1 MTIAVRINGEAA
13 RIEEA
18 ATILDI
24 LRRQG
29 LDPKARGIA
38 VALNESILPSAH
50 WAATVLAAG
59 DRIEIVKAFAG
70 G

>member
-1 MTIAVRINGEAA
+1 MSIAVRINGADAAVAEAA
-13 RIEEA
+13 SI
-18 ATILDI
+18 IDI
-24 LRRQG
+24 LQGQG

-38 VALNESILPSAH
+38 VALNESILPSAR
-50 WAATVLAAG
+50 WEATKVAAG

>member
-1 MTIAVRINGEAA
+1 MSIAVRINGAETSVAEAA
-13 RIEEA
+13 SI
-18 ATILDI
+18 IDI
-24 LRRQG
+24 LQAQG

-38 VALNESILPSAH
+38 VALNESILP
-50 WAATVLAAG
+50 AARWNATKVAAG

>member
-1 MTIAVRINGEAA
+1 MSIAVQINGAA
-13 RIEEA
+13 TSIAEA
-18 ATILDI
+18 ATITDI
-24 LRRQG
+24 LRAHG

-38 VALNESILPSAH
+38 VALNEAILPSAR
-50 WAATVLAAG
+50 WEGTRLATG